1 MRDPDTMMLMFFA
14 LFMLIAVW
22 AALVIVL
29 SQRQEARAWEQFRA
43 EHCRI
48 SGSYDRERRRAS
60 PRQEEFELKVYHC
73 DDGSVHVR

>member
-1 MRDPDTMMLMFFA
+1 MALLFLLLWLLLVVGWFFG
-14 LFMLIAVW
+14 AVT
-22 AALVIVL
+22 
-29 SQRQEARAWEQFRA
+29 SQQNEAQEWEQFRA

-48 SGSYDRERRRAS
+48 SGSYDKEGRRAS